1 MLELISFFQRALP
14 EEVWSGG
21 GKRREEEEHPD
32 REDQHLSTEQ
42 VMVRLHWLS
51 LITYTY
57 LVKIP
62 NYSMHGHI
70 LISIPM
76 LLVPFPC

>member
-14 EEVWSGG
+14 EEVW

-32 REDQHLSTEQ
+32 REDQQLSTEQ
-42 VMVRLHWLS
+42 VLVRLHWLN

-62 NYSMHGHI
+62 IIKLCMVT

-76 LLVPFPC
+76 QLVPFPC